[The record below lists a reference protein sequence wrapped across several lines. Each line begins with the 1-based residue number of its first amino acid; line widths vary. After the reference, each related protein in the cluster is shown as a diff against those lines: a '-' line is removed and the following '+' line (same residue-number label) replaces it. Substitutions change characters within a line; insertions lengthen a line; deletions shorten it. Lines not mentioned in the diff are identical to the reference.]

1 MEIEDVWPLFAL
13 RLETP
18 RLMLRPIRDE
28 DLPGLAAAALRGVH
42 APERMPFGVP
52 WTDWEPERLTRSMAQ
67 FHWSLRANATTEN
80 WGVSFTVV
88 HDGIPV
94 GIQEMHARNFAGR
107 RTIDTAS
114 WLTSERQGLG
124 LGKEM
129 RAALLLFGFDH
140 LGALWAESSAA
151 SWNEA
156 SLGVSQSLG
165 YERNGLTRSEPRPGE
180 PVDEIR
186 VRVSAEQFRRPEWA
200 LAVTGAERACEQLLG
215 PRPSAE

>member
-28 DLPGLAAAALRGVH
+28 DLPGLVEAALRGVH
-42 APERMPFGVP
+42 EPERMPFGVP
-52 WTDWEPERLTRSMAQ
+52 WTDWEPARLTRSMAQ
-67 FHWSLRANATTEN
+67 FHWSLRANATLEN

-88 HDGIPV
+88 HEGVPV

-114 WLTSERQGLG
+114 WLTADLHGRG

-140 LGALWAESSAA
+140 LGAQWAESSAA

-165 YERNGLTRSEPRPGE
+165 YERNGLSRAEPRPGE

-186 VRVSAEQFRRPEWA
+186 VRVSAEQFRRPEWS
-200 LAVTGAERACEQLLG
+200 LAVTGAERAREHLLG
-215 PRPSAE
+215 PA

>member
-18 RLMLRPIRDE
+18 RLMLRPIRDD
-28 DLPGLAAAALRGVH
+28 DLPGLVEAALRGVH
-42 APERMPFGVP
+42 EPERMPFGVP

-67 FHWSLRANATTEN
+67 FHWGLRANATIEH

-114 WLTSERQGLG
+114 WLTADLHGRG

-140 LGALWAESSAA
+140 LGARWAESSAA

-165 YERNGLTRSEPRPGE
+165 YERNGVSRAEPRPGE

-186 VRVSAEQFRRPEWA
+186 VRVSAEQFRRPSWSLVVA
-200 LAVTGAERACEQLLG
+200 GAERAREHLLG
-215 PRPSAE
+215 AADRG